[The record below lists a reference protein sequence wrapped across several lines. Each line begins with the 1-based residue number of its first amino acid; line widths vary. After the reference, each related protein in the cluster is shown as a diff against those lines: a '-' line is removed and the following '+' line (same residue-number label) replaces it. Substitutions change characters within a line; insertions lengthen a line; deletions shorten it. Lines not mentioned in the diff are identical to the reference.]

1 MRTSRTYKLQL
12 SEKGVDQFLA
22 CHCRLARMTREFIPY
37 GTTLHVAMR
46 ILDGCDPAEIVAELE
61 SPLCGALG
69 GPSFRFVGTTSR
81 LTNIVDRIASRLIES
96 GECGGGV
103 ATWRLYNVAL
113 IMFLACEDRELQSAY
128 RRAALI
134 TS

>member
-1 MRTSRTYKLQL
+1 
-12 SEKGVDQFLA
+12 
-22 CHCRLARMTREFIPY
+22 MTREFIPY
-37 GTTLHVAMR
+37 GTTLHVAMS
-46 ILDGCDPAEIVAELE
+46 ILDGCDPSEIVAELQ
-61 SPLCGALG
+61 SPLCSALG

-81 LTNIVDRIASRLIES
+81 LANTVDRIASRLIES
-96 GECGGGV
+96 GECGSGV

-134 TS
+134 TP